1 MMTTLPALSTPCTWN
16 TFLARSTPMVL
27 TCMWTTPSGDSLF
40 NDHPLAH
47 SMPGAGVV
55 HRIIRVGLAG
65 PRRLPV
71 YPGERTF
78 SRLAGMSQRC
88 QERKFVDRTLW
99 KVSAAPMAR
108 FRVCVYGTP
117 AGLPRQTLFLKS
129 QGNHLA

>member
-55 HRIIRVGLAG
+55 HHIIRVGLAG

-71 YPGERTF
+71 YPGERT
-78 SRLAGMSQRC
+78 SQDRRAC
-88 QERKFVDRTLW
+88 LKGSHPQTSMRPSARSVLPPTNGHRQRGGERPKVPEAE
-99 KVSAAPMAR
+99 VSA
-108 FRVCVYGTP
+108 
-117 AGLPRQTLFLKS
+117 
-129 QGNHLA
+129 